1 MGSNSNYEPQ
11 RHRDAENTQI
21 KRYGDNRDNE
31 DVSVFTANPMK
42 IVSFYPPLSPLS
54 VSYFSVPLRLCG
66 EKSHN
71 ENC

>member
-1 MGSNSNYEPQ
+1 MLILDVQVFLNTLILSTCAIKNHYILASNSNYEPQ

-42 IVSFYPPLSPLS
+42 IVSFYPP
-54 VSYFSVPLRLCG
+54 
-66 EKSHN
+66 
-71 ENC
+71 